1 MAGVSLESFE
11 AFSTSFPKTFRHQ
24 PCIVINVTQ
33 SNLPP
38 SPWSGDGNRNTQLCC
53 QPHFD
58 PLTRGGRYEI
68 AFYDNGYA
76 YYEELEGARLLKSLE
91 RYNPQMEFQSLT
103 KVLARMK
110 QILEDS
116 ASNSR
121 DNQISVQ
128 LVNDD
133 SLVVEIKGTR
143 LSLSLSDLVDLTEIF
158 AQVSWKAPFSSS
170 TSFDANDA
178 RVNSTKPT
186 TSARS
191 SWVSPSARVANS
203 N

>member
-1 MAGVSLESFE
+1 MASTSLDSFE
-11 AFSTSFPKTFRHQ
+11 TFSANFSKTFSHQ
-24 PCIVINVTQ
+24 PCLVINVTQ

-38 SPWSGDGNRNTQLCC
+38 SPWSGNDNRNTQICC

-58 PLTRGGRYEI
+58 PHTRGGRYEI

-76 YYEELEGARLLKSLE
+76 YYEELEGSRLLKRLE

-116 ASNSR
+116 ATNTR

-128 LVNDD
+128 LLNDD
-133 SLVVEIKGTR
+133 ALVVEIKGR
-143 LSLSLSDLVDLTEIF
+143 ANLSLHE
-158 AQVSWKAPFSSS
+158 
-170 TSFDANDA
+170 
-178 RVNSTKPT
+178 
-186 TSARS
+186 
-191 SWVSPSARVANS
+191 
-203 N
+203 